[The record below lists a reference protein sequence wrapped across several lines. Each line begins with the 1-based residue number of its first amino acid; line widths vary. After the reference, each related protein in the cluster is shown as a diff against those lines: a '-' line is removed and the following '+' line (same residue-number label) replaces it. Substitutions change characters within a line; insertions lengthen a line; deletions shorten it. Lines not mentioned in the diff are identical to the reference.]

1 MKIQSIVA
9 EFGEREVS
17 NDELLS
23 YNPQLDVEKLRDRV
37 GVNIRYWSTK
47 TTWPL
52 RISKSISSFRSENKS
67 LVGKRCVVISVTQTG
82 QRRFPGYSNEI
93 QSELGLAS
101 DSICI
106 DLSMGCSGYVYAC
119 YLMNKIMDGS
129 QYSYGIIHTA
139 DAYNL
144 NIDNSDSA
152 ILPLFGAASTL
163 SLFEASGKL
172 TLFDFMSSGGGWDKL
187 SLIDDRIYMDG
198 KSVYQYVTI
207 DVAKKLSSFIASNRK
222 SVPFD
227 VLYLHQ
233 ASKVTLEQ
241 LVKKLELP
249 SDIRV
254 PTNLGA
260 YGNCTS
266 SSIPLLI
273 RDDLINGR
281 LSETYCAAGFGVGL
295 SYASMMVGL

>member
-9 EFGEREVS
+9 EFGEREIS
-17 NDELLS
+17 NDALLS
-23 YNPQLDVEKLRDRV
+23 YNPNLDVGKLRDRV
-37 GVNIRYWSTK
+37 GVDIRYWSTK
-47 TTWPL
+47 LTWPL
-52 RISKSISSFRSENKS
+52 QISKSISSFGSENKS
-67 LVGKRCVVISVTQTG
+67 LVGKRCVVISVSQTG
-82 QRRFPGYSNEI
+82 HRRFPGYSNEI
-93 QSELGLAS
+93 QSILGLAS
-101 DSICI
+101 DSICM

-119 YLMNKIMDGS
+119 YLINKIMDGS

-144 NIDNSDSA
+144 NIDPSDSA
-152 ILPLFGAASTL
+152 IMPLFGAASTL
-163 SLFEASGKL
+163 SLYEASSNRV
-172 TLFDFMSSGGGWDKL
+172 LFDFMSNGGAWDKL
-187 SLIDDRIYMDG
+187 SLIDDRIFMDG
-198 KSVYQYVTI
+198 KSVYQYVTVE
-207 DVAKKLSSFIASNRK
+207 VATKLSAFISVNRK

-233 ASKVTLEQ
+233 ASKVTLDQ
-241 LVKKLELP
+241 LIKRLELP

-254 PTNLGA
+254 PTNLSA

-281 LSETYCAAGFGVGL
+281 LSDTYCASGFGVGL

>member
-17 NDELLS
+17 NDALLS
-23 YNPQLDVEKLRDRV
+23 YNSLLDVARLRDRV
-37 GVNIRYWSTK
+37 GVDKRYWTTK
-47 TTWPL
+47 STWPMQ
-52 RISKSISSFRSENKS
+52 ISKSINSFGSENKS
-67 LVGKRCVVISVTQTG
+67 LVGKRCVVISVSQTG
-82 QRRFPGYSNEI
+82 LRRFPGYSNEI
-93 QSELGLAS
+93 QSKLGLAS
-101 DSICI
+101 DSICM

-119 YLMNKIMDGS
+119 YLIDKIMDGS

-144 NIDNSDSA
+144 NIDPSDAA

-163 SLFEASGKL
+163 SLYEASNKL
-172 TLFDFMSSGGGWDKL
+172 TLFDFMSNGGGWDKL

-198 KSVYQYVTI
+198 KSVYQYVTVE
-207 DVAKKLSSFIASNRK
+207 VANRLSAFIAQNRQ
-222 SVPFD
+222 SVPFN

-241 LVKKLELP
+241 LIKKLELT

-273 RDDLINGR
+273 RDDIINGQ
-281 LSETYCAAGFGVGL
+281 SCETYCAAGFGVGL